1 MTFPAYALDLVC
13 GEEASEDILKN
24 SNSVF
29 KSEGVYW
36 NTFGVVTLAKTG

>member
-13 GEEASEDILKN
+13 GEKASDFFLN

-36 NTFGVVTLAKTG
+36 NTFEVGTLAKTG